1 MRLLRL
7 SISFLLLPAIAF
19 GQSQTFEVFG
29 VIKGEYNSKMYFFYE
44 GNYRQK
50 DSICTEIKDGRF
62 YFKATAHLP
71 IQARFHL
78 DQQSYIQDVYIESK
92 KTYLN
97 CSNKID
103 IYGNDKDTS
112 NMFFI
117 TKVAGSKSE
126 TLKREFENSLA
137 ILKASG
143 KSEEE
148 KSQEYYEKLYDF
160 IRKHPKNKV
169 SPYLLGKASMLRY
182 SQVSALNDLID
193 SSLYRTFE
201 GKGVAKLLNSLDKT
215 KNKSIGTAS
224 LDVTL
229 NDSSGTMVSTK
240 DFRGKII
247 LIEFWASWCKPCR
260 EANPGLKALYSNLK
274 DRDFEIIG
282 ISWDKDWAKW
292 KQAIIKDGLPWKQ
305 VIDEKGKYGDLGSY
319 YDLEAIPD
327 NILIDKDGKILG
339 VGLSQKEI
347 EEIVS
352 KIL

>member
-29 VIKGEYNSKMYFFYE
+29 TIKGEYHSKMYFFYE
-44 GNYRQK
+44 GNHKQK
-50 DSICTEIKDGRF
+50 DSIGTEIKDGKF
-62 YFKATAHLP
+62 YFKATAPLP

-78 DQQSYIQDVYIESK
+78 DQHSYIADIYIENK

-97 CSNKID
+97 CANRID
-103 IYGNDKDTS
+103 IYGNDKDTL
-112 NMFFI
+112 NLFFI

-148 KSQEYYEKLYDF
+148 KSKEYHKKLYDF

-182 SQVSALNDLID
+182 SQVSALNELID

-215 KNKSIGTAS
+215 KNRTIGAVF
-224 LDVTL
+224 LDVSL
-229 NDSSGTMVSTK
+229 NDTSRVIVNTK
-240 DFRGKII
+240 DFRGKFV
-247 LIEFWASWCKPCR
+247 LVDFWASWCKPCR
-260 EANPGLKALYSNLK
+260 EANPALKALYGKLK
-274 DRDFEIIG
+274 DKDFEIIG
-282 ISWDKDWAKW
+282 ISWDEDWAKW

-305 VIDEKGKYGDLGSY
+305 VVDEKGKYGDLGSY

-327 NILIDKDGKILG
+327 NILIDKEGKILG
-339 VGLSQKEI
+339 VGLSGKEI

-352 KIL
+352 RIL

>member
-7 SISFLLLPAIAF
+7 SLLFLLLPAIAF

-29 VIKGEYNSKMYFFYE
+29 AIKGEYNSKMYFFYDS
-44 GNYRQK
+44 NYKQK
-50 DSICTEIKDGRF
+50 DSICAEIKDGRF

-78 DQQSYIQDVYIESK
+78 DQHSYISDVYIESK
-92 KTYLN
+92 KTYLT
-97 CSNKID
+97 CANKID
-103 IYGNDKDTS
+103 IYGNDKDTM

-117 TKVAGSKSE
+117 TKVVGSKSE
-126 TLKREFENSLA
+126 TLKREFENFLA
-137 ILKASG
+137 VLKASG

-215 KNKSIGTAS
+215 KNKSIGTAF
-224 LDVTL
+224 LDVPL
-229 NDSSGTMVSTK
+229 NDTSRTMVSTK

-247 LIEFWASWCKPCR
+247 LVDFWASWCKPCR

-274 DRDFEIIG
+274 DKNFEIIG
-282 ISWDKDWAKW
+282 ISWDMDWAKW

-305 VIDEKGKYGDLGSY
+305 VVDEKGKYGDLGSY
-319 YDLEAIPD
+319 YDLESIPY
-327 NILIDKDGKILG
+327 NILIDKEGKILG
-339 VGLSQKEI
+339 VNLSSKEI

-352 KIL
+352 KDL